1 MSLSVLQHMAWK
13 ASHGIFAGS
22 SVGCGKSF
30 AYSALRRSTGTQ
42 LQNSYGN
49 LDSWKLPFTNRNPIG
64 ILLAVQNC
72 EHLPKTKRNSGGS
85 LQLFAK
91 PFILKDQR
99 VQTFLLVANNCVHLP
114 QFIFQLL
121 VHLKRGKSQNKPN
134 TYHHISKSIEV
145 KELRNV
151 ETCGKMW
158 KHVEKCG
165 NMWRNVEGCGGGG
178 KRRKTWKHA
187 EKHAEK
193 LRKTYRSETLKCRT
207 VGILCRPMLASAIR
221 TLRSSSFRNSWTSI
235 FARSNAENK
244 RDCRVFSSK
253 FSPRR
258 KLTTIRPHMT
268 TFTLQF
274 LPFQSTTIKRLT
286 LWWTNIAM
294 ENHHF

>member
-1 MSLSVLQHMAWK
+1 MAWK

-30 AYSALRRSTGTQ
+30 AYSPLRRSTGTQ

-72 EHLPKTKRNSGGS
+72 EHLSKTKRNSGGG

-99 VQTFLLVANNCVHLP
+99 IQTFLLVANNSVHLP

-134 TYHHISKSIEV
+134 TYHHISRSIEV

-158 KHVEKCG
+158 
-165 NMWRNVEGCGGGG
+165 RNVETCGEMWRGVGGCGGGKTRKNMETRG
-178 KRRKTWKHA
+178 KTRKNS
-187 EKHAEK
+187 EK
-193 LRKTYRSETLKCRT
+193 LRKT
-207 VGILCRPMLASAIR
+207 
-221 TLRSSSFRNSWTSI
+221 
-235 FARSNAENK
+235 
-244 RDCRVFSSK
+244 
-253 FSPRR
+253 
-258 KLTTIRPHMT
+258 
-268 TFTLQF
+268 
-274 LPFQSTTIKRLT
+274 
-286 LWWTNIAM
+286 
-294 ENHHF
+294 